1 MSRALVLF
9 AHGAR
14 DPRWAE
20 PFEAVAARLRA
31 AEPGRVII
39 VAFLELMPPALGEG
53 VAAAVA
59 AGADR
64 VDVVPMF
71 LGVGGHL
78 RNDLP
83 PLVEAVRRSHPGVE
97 IRLHGAIGEQPQVI
111 AALADAV
118 STLASGPQ

>member
-1 MSRALVLF
+1 MSGAIVLF

-20 PFEAVAARLRA
+20 PFEAVAERLRA